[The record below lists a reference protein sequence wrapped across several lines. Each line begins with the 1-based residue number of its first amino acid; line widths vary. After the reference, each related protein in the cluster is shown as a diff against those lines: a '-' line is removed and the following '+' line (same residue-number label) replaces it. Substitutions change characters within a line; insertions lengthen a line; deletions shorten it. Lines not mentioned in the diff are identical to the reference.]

1 MKAGLTRVMD
11 GDEKSK
17 EREEDEEEG
26 YRKKRICSAPEEG
39 RNRGNRR
46 QRDLHLAVGTKGGC
60 SIDETTTG
68 GKREKKSKIEECVT

>member
-39 RNRGNRR
+39 KNRGNRS
-46 QRDLHLAVGTKGGC
+46 K
-60 SIDETTTG
+60 ETYIWQSEPG
-68 GKREKKSKIEECVT
+68 ADVPSMKRLQEGKEKKSKIEECVT